1 MPIKINYNICDNS
14 PECSGM
20 SVCPTN
26 AIKWDD
32 NLINLL
38 GTKGTLNVDNDN
50 CISCGKCVSEDGC
63 PVGAIIFA
71 KSEEELSDF
80 SKDFEIDTTKVES
93 LFVDRYGAE
102 PIDESVFVSSI
113 DTIINNFN
121 SLVILEEFSDS
132 SIQCLINSIP
142 VSTIIK
148 KLGEKFPSLN
158 ILYYKKAVE
167 SNELKESLPKLSI
180 YENGIKIAQINGYY
194 NSGQSDEF
202 FKDIFKQIK

>member
-1 MPIKINYNICDNS
+1 MPIKFNFNICDNS

-26 AIKWDD
+26 AIKWDE
-32 NLINLL
+32 NLINLF
-38 GTKGTLNVDNDN
+38 GSKGSLYVDNDN

-71 KSEEELSDF
+71 KSEEELSEI

-102 PIDESVFVSSI
+102 PIDESIFVSSI

-142 VSTIIK
+142 ISTIIK

-167 SNELKESLPKLSI
+167 SNELKESLPKLSV
-180 YENGIKIAQINGYY
+180 YEKGIKIAQINGYY

>member
-1 MPIKINYNICDNS
+1 MPIKINFNICDNS

-38 GTKGTLNVDNDN
+38 GTKGTLNVDNAN

-71 KSEEELSDF
+71 KSEEELSEF

-102 PIDESVFVSSI
+102 PIDDNICIPFENVLLKSNEI
-113 DTIINNFN
+113 TII
-121 SLVILEEFSDS
+121 EEFSED
-132 SIQCLINSIP
+132 SIQCLITSIP
-142 VSTIIK
+142 INLIINYAK
-148 KLGEKFPSLN
+148 SITNKN
-158 ILYYKKAVE
+158 VE
-167 SNELKESLPKLSI
+167 YFKCEATNFDEQSYPTLHFYEEDNLIGSI
-180 YENGIKIAQINGYY
+180 EGYY
-194 NSGQSDEF
+194 DNFRLDELLN
-202 FKDIFKQIK
+202 KIRGIMAD

>member
-1 MPIKINYNICDNS
+1 MPIIINYNICDNS

-38 GTKGTLNVDNDN
+38 GTKGTLNVDNAN

-71 KSEEELSDF
+71 KSEEELSEF

-102 PIDESVFVSSI
+102 PIDDNICISFENVLLKSNEI
-113 DTIINNFN
+113 TII
-121 SLVILEEFSDS
+121 EELSED
-132 SIQCLINSIP
+132 SIQCLITSIP
-142 VSTIIK
+142 IESIIK
-148 KLGEKFPSLN
+148 HVENYTNKKVKYYKCLSSDKNKTEHP
-158 ILYYKKAVE
+158 ILYLYYDKNLIG
-167 SNELKESLPKLSI
+167 S
-180 YENGIKIAQINGYY
+180 INGYY
-194 NSGQSDEF
+194 DNSKTDEF
-202 FKDIFKQIK
+202 FDKINEIIVN